1 MSLPREGVHPVP
13 AETARVAH
21 AAFPD
26 SNIYLRLRD
35 ELGTLFDDE
44 QFSAVYSIEG
54 QPALHPWRLALVS
67 VMQFMENLSD
77 RQAAQAVRARIDWK
91 YALGLEL
98 TDEGFHYSA
107 LSEFRTRLVRG
118 SLEQA
123 LLEILRQRCQAR
135 GWRKARG
142 RQRTDSTDILGAVK
156 ALNQFELV
164 GETLRHAL
172 NVLATVAPGWL
183 KPLVPPEWF
192 ERYAERIED
201 YRLPKDKGDRAAL
214 SATIGEDGYALL
226 ASIEQAAT
234 QPAWAWLTDLP
245 AVRILKQTWAQQYRQ
260 VDGHAQRLTP
270 QEMVPVSQWCR
281 SPYDPEVRY
290 GRKRDFDWTGYKV
303 HLTECCDNDLPH
315 LITQVETAPATQQD
329 HHALTAIQTHLAAKE
344 LLPQQHLVDAGYI
357 SAKRILESRA
367 QHEVDLIGP
376 VHVDP
381 SWQAHTPGAFDVSQ
395 FAVDWDQRVVT
406 CPQGEH
412 SIAWHHGQDAKGES
426 VVTVWFAKPTCQTC
440 PLRARCTK
448 AEATGRSM
456 TLRFP
461 RERHELL
468 LAARARQQ
476 TPEFREVYQARCGI
490 EGMFAQTTRITGM
503 RRARYIGHRKTHL
516 QHLFTALATNI
527 LRLVR
532 WLEGVPF
539 AKTRTS
545 RFAALAA

>member
-1 MSLPREGVHPVP
+1 VSLPRDGLHPVP

-26 SNIYLRLRD
+26 GNVYLRLRD

-44 QFSAVYSIEG
+44 LFTAVYASEG
-54 QPALHPWRLALVS
+54 QPALHPWQLALVS
-67 VMQFMENLSD
+67 VMQFLENLSD

-98 TDEGFHYSA
+98 TDEGFHYSV
-107 LSEFRTRLVRG
+107 LSEFRTRLVQG

-123 LLEILRQRCQAR
+123 LLDTLLQRCQER
-135 GWRKARG
+135 GWLKARG
-142 RQRTDSTDILGAVK
+142 RQRTDSTYILGAVK
-156 ALNQFELV
+156 ALNQLELV

-172 NVLATVAPGWL
+172 NVLATVAPEWL
-183 KPLVPPEWF
+183 KPQVPPDWF

-201 YRLPKDKGDRAAL
+201 YRLPKEKAERDAL
-214 SATIGEDGYALL
+214 SATIGEDGYTLL
-226 ASIEQAAT
+226 ASLEQATT
-234 QPAWAWLTDLP
+234 QPEWAWLKELP

-260 VDGHAQRLTP
+260 VDGQAQRLTP
-270 QEMVPVSQWCR
+270 KEMVPVSEWYR
-281 SPYDPEVRY
+281 SPYDEEVRY
-290 GRKRDFDWTGYKV
+290 GRKRDFDWIGYKV
-303 HLTECCDNDLPH
+303 HLTECCDDDLPH

-329 HHALTAIQTHLAAKE
+329 HHALKAIQAELADKD

-357 SAKRILESRA
+357 SAKRILESRDTHA
-367 QHEVDLIGP
+367 IELVGP

-395 FAVDWDQRVVT
+395 FAIDWERHTVT

-412 SIAWHHGQDAKGES
+412 SIAWHPGKDAKGES
-426 VVTVWFAKPTCQTC
+426 VVTVWFARSTCQAC

-448 AEATGRSM
+448 AQATGRSM
-456 TLRFP
+456 TVRFP
-461 RERHELL
+461 PERHEML

-476 TPEFREVYQARCGI
+476 TPEFHAVYQARCGI
-490 EGMFAQTTRITGM
+490 EGTFCQTTRNTGM
-503 RRARYIGHRKTHL
+503 RRARYIGQRKTHL

-532 WLEGVPF
+532 WLEAVPF